1 GGCPPVPRQRRLLAA
16 VRLLAR
22 LPYGVLAA
30 NAVSLLPPWASRALR
45 MPRLPAEGLC
55 VRPLGSAV
63 TAGIRWA
70 LAPTRPAA

>member
-1 GGCPPVPRQRRLLAA
+1 
-16 VRLLAR
+16 
-22 LPYGVLAA
+22 
-30 NAVSLLPPWASRALR
+30 
-45 MPRLPAEGLC
+45 LPADGLC